1 VVFLRAVLPPSTLV
15 RSELLKNRQERAMAQ
30 QMVKVSVEVTNGT
43 ARFRVS
49 VQAQSIRKA
58 LGMVKVRYPR
68 GKVGVLFPIDPEAFF
83 VDGPPTL
90 AGMVGTERP
99 KQLAA

>member
-1 VVFLRAVLPPSTLV
+1 L
-15 RSELLKNRQERAMAQ
+15 
-30 QMVKVSVEVTNGT
+30 
-43 ARFRVS
+43 
-49 VQAQSIRKA
+49 
-58 LGMVKVRYPR
+58 RYPR